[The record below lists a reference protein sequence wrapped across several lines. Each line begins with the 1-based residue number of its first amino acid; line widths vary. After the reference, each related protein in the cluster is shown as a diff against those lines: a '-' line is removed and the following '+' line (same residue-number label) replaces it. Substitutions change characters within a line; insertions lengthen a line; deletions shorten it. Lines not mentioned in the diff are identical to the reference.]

1 MSDLKVCRCWEKTAV
16 TKIFLGPYRTTR
28 DSPRTLTP
36 DIRSPPGF
44 RTRYTEAVICIPN
57 PKNILINNTQ
67 DAEQAVNDY
76 INGVKRTSATEDDTA
91 VQLAIEIAATENPG
105 GTDVL
110 CFKGEDDFDKLMST
124 SRNERVLKWTWMA
137 WREAV
142 CRTMGAPYKELV
154 EIENA
159 AARRNGYKD
168 IGESWREEQEIPNLK
183 SFCRRLYKS
192 IRPLYRVLHG
202 ITRFF
207 LRRHYGAIV
216 EETGPIP
223 AHLLG
228 NLWSQ
233 NWEPLTDLIIKNTLN
248 LDERIRRSNWTV
260 LHMAKRAEDFYQ
272 SLGLPPMTDA
282 FWRESVLTREKHAH
296 ARCHGAAADMFKDGD
311 FRLLYCSGTTKE
323 DLYVLHH
330 ELGHIQYYMAYE
342 DQPAIFRQANTALHE
357 TIGDSIMLGAFTPQH
372 LHRLGLITDLEL
384 YSNGHNDVLLFKQAL
399 IKIPQIAFALVL
411 EEYRWKYFENGLS
424 NLNGDFWDMAL
435 ELQGIVPPVYR
446 GEDYFD
452 AGAKFHVP
460 DNTPYARYFLSSFLQ
475 HQVYETLCKAA
486 VFGRRNVD
494 EPLPGTIRMDRCDI
508 YGSKTIGRILQ
519 EIMKPGHSKHWRV
532 ILKAA
537 TGIDDISG
545 AALKRYYRPLYKIL
559 NKMVARYR
567 IPIGW

>member
-1 MSDLKVCRCWEKTAV
+1 M
-16 TKIFLGPYRTTR
+16 
-28 DSPRTLTP
+28 
-36 DIRSPPGF
+36 
-44 RTRYTEAVICIPN
+44 
-57 PKNILINNTQ
+57 
-67 DAEQAVNDY
+67 
-76 INGVKRTSATEDDTA
+76 
-91 VQLAIEIAATENPG
+91 AATENLG
-105 GTDVL
+105 SNDVL
-110 CFKGEDDFDKLMST
+110 CFKGEDDFEKLMSR
-124 SRNERVLKWTWMA
+124 SKNERVLKWTWMA

-192 IRPLYRVLHG
+192 IRPLYRTLHG

-223 AHLLG
+223 AHLLVSIWVSLYTVG
-228 NLWSQ
+228 SFVAR
-233 NWEPLTDLIIKNTLN
+233 ELILYFELGLLAIFFL
-248 LDERIRRSNWTV
+248 
-260 LHMAKRAEDFYQ
+260 AKRAEDFYQ
-272 SLGLPPMTDA
+272 SLGLPPMTDT

-372 LHRLGLITDLEL
+372 LHRLGLITDHEL
-384 YSNGHNDVLLFKQAL
+384 YSNEHSTREDNDNVNKRHDIDENIDEIKNHETKAKKFANDTARIENAKNYVDYNSKANNTRSFDNKLALDDVLLFKQAL
-399 IKIPQIAFALVL
+399 NKIPQIAFALVL

-494 EPLPGTIRMDRCDI
+494 EPLPSTIRMDRCDI
-508 YGSKTIGRILQ
+508 YGSKTVGRILQ